1 MQAILSAYMLVWNQ
15 RQLVGCVVESSRIN
29 EMIMENSEDRL
40 VGAILMKEDVNRRNM
55 LQELEK
61 REVCTVF

>member
-1 MQAILSAYMLVWNQ
+1 
-15 RQLVGCVVESSRIN
+15 
-29 EMIMENSEDRL
+29 MENSEDRL